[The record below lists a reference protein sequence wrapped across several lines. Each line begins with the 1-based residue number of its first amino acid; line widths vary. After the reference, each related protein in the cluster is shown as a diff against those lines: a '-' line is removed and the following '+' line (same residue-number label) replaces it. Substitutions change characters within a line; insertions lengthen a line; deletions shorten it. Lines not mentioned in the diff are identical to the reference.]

1 MTRNTAEISH
11 FVYTFKIWQRNLL
24 SGSTFKTKQLSS
36 SKQEIANKMKVKSWW
51 PWFFE
56 ASKKRDKSKF
66 EHQRHVLRKTSLIW
80 YIFYFIWRRHQIIL
94 LIHGFVD
101 GLQNLLQK
109 FFVEILYYA
118 KAWVEGCRPIKIERK
133 CPQPTK
139 KYLFFNFEALPSP
152 TMWAR
157 PPATPN
163 FFIPIWTYQ
172 TTIVSGQKHS
182 VRGFDVS

>member
-1 MTRNTAEISH
+1 MYLSLICILYFACKELWASFRSLFREPKISFSTDFMTRNTAEISH

-109 FFVEILYYA
+109 FFVEILYYGS
-118 KAWVEGCRPIKIERK
+118 KRR
-133 CPQPTK
+133 
-139 KYLFFNFEALPSP
+139 F
-152 TMWAR
+152 
-157 PPATPN
+157 
-163 FFIPIWTYQ
+163 
-172 TTIVSGQKHS
+172 S
-182 VRGFDVS
+182 VN